1 MKNVNFN
8 RDHSSIETVGIDG
21 SSTEVQINVDV
32 TTLKMYALLMCK
44 GTHAQKAAVF
54 FDIVIGMEGK
64 KEGLETI
71 TWNQSRL
78 VTGLKKL
85 IFFSEIFPKKY

>member
-1 MKNVNFN
+1 M
-8 RDHSSIETVGIDG
+8 GIDG

-32 TTLKMYALLMCK
+32 TTLKMYSLLMCK
-44 GTHAQKAAVF
+44 GTAAQKAGVF

-64 KEGLETI
+64 KEELDTI